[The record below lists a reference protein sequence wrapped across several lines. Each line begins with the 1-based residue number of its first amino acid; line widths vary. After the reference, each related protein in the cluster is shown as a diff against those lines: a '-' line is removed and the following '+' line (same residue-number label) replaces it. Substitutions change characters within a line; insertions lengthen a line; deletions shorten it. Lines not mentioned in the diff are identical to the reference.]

1 MSTEIPPQNATVP
14 LVAAA
19 PTFGTFPAASVMS
32 ECLRLQAEVLPR
44 SPLARF
50 FGRSPLSDESQPW
63 YLGTIGELDVA
74 SRLGAL
80 ADDWTVVHAVPIGT
94 KGSDT
99 DHVVVGAAGVFTINT
114 KHHEGARVWV
124 ASRRL
129 LVNGQKTDH
138 LRNTRFEASRT
149 ATLLSSRAGFDVP
162 VRGAIVIV
170 GAREIKVR
178 EQPDDV
184 AVVAATQLARWL
196 RKQRPHFDATQYA
209 MVSTLVRDAATW
221 TQSAPPAPDLS
232 RFDALRREVAGA
244 RRVRMLWGGTLLV
257 GILAITAPMA
267 ITYYSSVFGG

>member
-19 PTFGTFPAASVMS
+19 PTFGTFPGASVMS

-50 FGRSPLSDESQPW
+50 
-63 YLGTIGELDVA
+63 
-74 SRLGAL
+74 
-80 ADDWTVVHAVPIGT
+80 
-94 KGSDT
+94 
-99 DHVVVGAAGVFTINT
+99 
-114 KHHEGARVWV
+114 
-124 ASRRL
+124 
-129 LVNGQKTDH
+129 
-138 LRNTRFEASRT
+138 
-149 ATLLSSRAGFDVP
+149 P

-221 TQSAPPAPDLS
+221 TQSGPPAPDLS